1 MKKTKESSMIYINVR
16 KQLHG
21 SDGEMLLDVEFE
33 IKKGEFIAVS
43 GPSGSGKT
51 TLLRIISG
59 LEKSLGEIVVDN
71 EKWLGKNFFLPPQK
85 REIGFLFQDFA
96 LFPNM
101 TVLENLLYVKKDRD
115 FAMELLQTAEIEEL
129 KNRYPNTLSGGQKQ
143 RVALCR
149 ALMRKPKILLLDE
162 PFSALDTQ
170 MREKLQNEIMLFHK
184 KFGLTTIMVSHS
196 PSEIYKL
203 ADKMMIIEKGK
214 IKNFDKPSNIL
225 INSRSS
231 EKFSL
236 LGEIVDIRKN
246 DIINIAVISLGNKL
260 IEVVVSDEESKNI
273 NIGDKVNIST
283 KAFCLNIKKETD

>member
-1 MKKTKESSMIYINVR
+1 MKKTKESSMIYINVK

-21 SDGEMLLDVEFE
+21 SDGEMLLEVEFE

-71 EKWLGKNFFLPPQK
+71 EKWLGKNIFLPPQK

>member
-71 EKWLGKNFFLPPQK
+71 EKWLGKNIFLPPQK